1 MNAKLNDFLVYSYIF
16 IPEFNYGQSNV
27 PSVIQYFIFKQDIVD
42 TGATMQKLLNTLTK
56 FKPASIKVARYGFV
70 YIIVI

>member
-1 MNAKLNDFLVYSYIF
+1 M
-16 IPEFNYGQSNV
+16 
-27 PSVIQYFIFKQDIVD
+27 D

-70 YIIVI
+70 HIIVIVIMFFTSVDGRGNMASAMWLELWN